1 VIARLLTVIM
11 FALVLGGTAQAAPIA
26 CPPGTENFPTFY
38 DDATLFK
45 DAIASVATVRPSNQR
60 LTGITVP
67 HHLLAAD
74 LVALGF
80 HAASGFRY
88 KRIVILSPDHFHKTH
103 KLYATTARGFD
114 TVLGPVAAD
123 TDAVRLLEA
132 HGDMVEE
139 SCLFDKEHGVRA
151 MLPFLHHY
159 FPEAKIVPVAMS
171 VKAKRGDWDRLAEA
185 LKPLVDQDTL
195 IVESTDFS
203 HYLPQHDSRRF
214 DQQTLNMLAAGSLD
228 GIAALRQPDHA
239 DSVGALYIQTR
250 LQRELFGAQPLVVAN
265 ENSQEHTS
273 DYVERTTSYVVALFG
288 AFGPGFNNP
297 ARPKDRIYYLAGDV
311 NFGRAM
317 KKILVRDGVA
327 DKIVDSI
334 LSLTGARPLI
344 VNLEGVILP
353 NVPEAIDDMTLAMPE
368 DLAVSMLK
376 RLHVAGVSLANN
388 HAYDLGPSGYAET
401 LRALDEAGIPH
412 FGQGETLALA
422 DVDLVGLTDIDT
434 NGSKNTDLLTSALLD
449 RLLHENAQRPVV
461 AFVHWGR
468 EYKTE
473 PSARE
478 EMLADGMRLR
488 GVSAIVGGHPHVSSE
503 AIVPVAGGDVAEV
516 YSLGNFL
523 FDQSAQRSS
532 GSMLELRVFSQGTIF
547 ARLIPLPNY
556 FEMGRK

>member
-1 VIARLLTVIM
+1 MIPFLT
-11 FALVLGGTAQAAPIA
+11 FLASLSAPTLAAPIV
-26 CPPGTENFPTFY
+26 CPPGTENFPLFY

-45 DAIASVATVRPSNQR
+45 DAIASVASVQPSNQR

-88 KRIVILSPDHFHKTH
+88 KRVVILSPDHFHKTH
-103 KLYATTARGFD
+103 KLYATSERGFD

-123 TDAVRLLEA
+123 TDAVRLLEKNR
-132 HGDMVEE
+132 DLVEE

-185 LKPLVDQDTL
+185 LKPIVDRDTL

-203 HYLPQHDSRRF
+203 HYLPQHEARRF

-239 DSVGALYIQTR
+239 DSVGALYIQTM
-250 LQRELFGAQPLVVAN
+250 LQREVFGAQPLVVAN

-273 DYVERTTSYVVALFG
+273 DYVDRTTSYMVALFG

-297 ARPKDRIYYLAGDV
+297 ARPKDKIYYLAGDV

-317 KKILVRDGVA
+317 KKILLRDGVA
-327 DKIVDSI
+327 DRIVDAI

-368 DLAVSMLK
+368 GLAVDMLK

-401 LRALDEAGIPH
+401 LQALAKAGIAH

-422 DVDLVGLTDIDT
+422 DLDLIGLTDIDT
-434 NGSKNTDLLTSALLD
+434 NGSKNTDLLTPALLD

-473 PSARE
+473 PSPRE
-478 EMLADGMRLR
+478 DMLADQMRLR

-503 AIVPVAGGDVAEV
+503 AIVPLAGGDVAEV

-523 FDQSAQRSS
+523 FDQKAERSS
-532 GSMLELRVFSQGTIF
+532 GSMLELRVFAQGTIF
-547 ARLIPLPNY
+547 TRLIPLPNY
-556 FEMGRK
+556 FEMGKK